1 VGIPLLAA
9 LVGITAPDWS
19 VRVLQAVAWPV
30 VVGLAVVL
38 LIGTVSGSQILQSI
52 LGRVNKMSA
61 LGVTLELT
69 SAGAKK
75 VQFSVKSAFDD
86 YTNRIN
92 SEFDRQIQARQVND
106 KLALVVQEA
115 IKATFSGQ
123 ELPKKYRCTIHLE
136 DVLFKDALY
145 QLVDYYPSG
154 GGPRGRRFGV
164 RYGIIGKTWRLRT
177 DQIQDDVFK
186 GGNTAVIVETLVRD

>member
-1 VGIPLLAA
+1 
-9 LVGITAPDWS
+9 
-19 VRVLQAVAWPV
+19 